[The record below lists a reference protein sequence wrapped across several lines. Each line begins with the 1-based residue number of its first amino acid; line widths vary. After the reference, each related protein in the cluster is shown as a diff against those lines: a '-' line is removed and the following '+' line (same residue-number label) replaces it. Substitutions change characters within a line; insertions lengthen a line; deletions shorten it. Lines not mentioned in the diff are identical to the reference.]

1 MGRVTDGLSLEVITV
16 RRERAIVRDYNGHLR
31 IDQVDLDKVE
41 IMEEL
46 MEKIYLQEKEI
57 ERLRKAWQNAN
68 EANIK
73 IGNELNATRWELIEA
88 RKEIEKLT
96 RISIDYEVVREEAEE

>member
-1 MGRVTDGLSLEVITV
+1 M
-16 RRERAIVRDYNGHLR
+16 RRERVIVRDHNGHLR
-31 IDQVDLDKVE
+31 IDQADFDAVE
-41 IMEEL
+41 TLEEL
-46 MEKIYLQEKEI
+46 REKIYQQEKEI

>member
-1 MGRVTDGLSLEVITV
+1 M

-46 MEKIYLQEKEI
+46 MEKIHLQEKEI
-57 ERLRKAWQNAN
+57 ERLRKAWQNSN

-73 IGNELNATRWELIEA
+73 IGNELNATRWELFEA

-96 RISIDYEVVREEAEE
+96 KISIDYEVVREEADL

>member
-1 MGRVTDGLSLEVITV
+1 M
-16 RRERAIVRDYNGHLR
+16 RRERVIVRDHNGNLR
-31 IDQVDLDKVE
+31 IDQADLDAVE
-41 IMEEL
+41 TLEEL
-46 MEKIYLQEKEI
+46 REKSYQQEKEI

-73 IGNELNATRWELIEA
+73 IGNELNATRWELIET

-96 RISIDYEVVREEAEE
+96 RISIDYEVVREEVEE

>member
-1 MGRVTDGLSLEVITV
+1 MEYEV
-16 RRERAIVRDYNGHLR
+16 N
-31 IDQVDLDKVE
+31 K
-41 IMEEL
+41 EEL

-96 RISIDYEVVREEAEE
+96 KISIDYEVVREEAEE

>member
-1 MGRVTDGLSLEVITV
+1 M

-46 MEKIYLQEKEI
+46 MEKIYQQDKEI
-57 ERLRKAWQNAN
+57 QRLRKAWQNAN

-88 RKEIEKLT
+88 RNEIERLT
-96 RISIDYEVVREEAEE
+96 RISIDYEVVREEADL

>member
-1 MGRVTDGLSLEVITV
+1 M
-16 RRERAIVRDYNGHLR
+16 RRERVIVRDHNGHLR
-31 IDQVDLDKVE
+31 IDQVDLDAVE
-41 IMEEL
+41 TLEEL
-46 MEKIYLQEKEI
+46 REKIYQQDKEI

-88 RKEIEKLT
+88 RKEIKRLT
-96 RISIDYEVVREEAEE
+96 RISIDYEVVREEADL

>member
-1 MGRVTDGLSLEVITV
+1 MSLEVITV

-31 IDQVDLDKVE
+31 INQVDLDKVE

>member
-1 MGRVTDGLSLEVITV
+1 M
-16 RRERAIVRDYNGHLR
+16 RRERVIVRDHNGHLR
-31 IDQVDLDKVE
+31 IDQADLDAVE
-41 IMEEL
+41 TLEEL
-46 MEKIYLQEKEI
+46 REKIYQQDKEI
-57 ERLRKAWQNAN
+57 QRLRKAYAN
-68 EANIK
+68 CNKANKK

>member
-1 MGRVTDGLSLEVITV
+1 M
-16 RRERAIVRDYNGHLR
+16 RRERVIVRDHNGHLR
-31 IDQVDLDKVE
+31 IDQADLDAVE
-41 IMEEL
+41 TLEEL
-46 MEKIYLQEKEI
+46 REKIHQQDKEI
-57 ERLRKAWQNAN
+57 QKLRKAWQNAN

>member
-1 MGRVTDGLSLEVITV
+1 M
-16 RRERAIVRDYNGHLR
+16 RRKRAIVRDYNGHLR

-88 RKEIEKLT
+88 RKEIERLT
-96 RISIDYEVVREEAEE
+96 RISIDYEVVREEADL

>member
-1 MGRVTDGLSLEVITV
+1 M

-46 MEKIYLQEKEI
+46 IEKIHLQEKEI
-57 ERLRKAWQNAN
+57 ERLRKAWQNSN
-68 EANIK
+68 ETNIK
-73 IGNELNATRWELIEA
+73 IGNELNATRWELFEA

-96 RISIDYEVVREEAEE
+96 RISIDYEVVREEADL

>member
-1 MGRVTDGLSLEVITV
+1 M
-16 RRERAIVRDYNGHLR
+16 RRDSVIVRDYNGHLR
-31 IDQVDLDKVE
+31 IDQADLDAVE
-41 IMEEL
+41 VLEEL
-46 MEKIYLQEKEI
+46 RETIFQKDKEI

-88 RKEIEKLT
+88 RKEIERLT
-96 RISIDYEVVREEAEE
+96 RISIDYEVVREEADL

>member
-1 MGRVTDGLSLEVITV
+1 M

-46 MEKIYLQEKEI
+46 MEKIYQQDKEI
-57 ERLRKAWQNAN
+57 QRLRKAWQNAN

-88 RKEIEKLT
+88 RKEIERLT
-96 RISIDYEVVREEAEE
+96 RISIDYEVVREEADL

>member
-1 MGRVTDGLSLEVITV
+1 M

-31 IDQVDLDKVE
+31 IDQADLDAVE
-41 IMEEL
+41 VLEEL
-46 MEKIYLQEKEI
+46 RETIFQKDKEI

-68 EANIK
+68 DANIK
-73 IGNELNATRWELIEA
+73 IGNELNSTRWELIEA

>member
-1 MGRVTDGLSLEVITV
+1 M
-16 RRERAIVRDYNGHLR
+16 RREQVIVRDYNGHLR
-31 IDQVDLDKVE
+31 IDQADLDAVE
-41 IMEEL
+41 KMEEL
-46 MEKIYLQEKEI
+46 REKIYQQDKEI
-57 ERLRKAWQNAN
+57 QRLRKAWQNAN

-88 RKEIEKLT
+88 RKEIEKLS

>member
-1 MGRVTDGLSLEVITV
+1 MSLEVITV

-31 IDQVDLDKVE
+31 IDQADLDAVE
-41 IMEEL
+41 TLEEL
-46 MEKIYLQEKEI
+46 REKIYQQEKEI

-96 RISIDYEVVREEAEE
+96 RISVDYEVVREEVEE

>member
-1 MGRVTDGLSLEVITV
+1 M

-57 ERLRKAWQNAN
+57 ERLRKAWQNSN
-68 EANIK
+68 ETNIK
-73 IGNELNATRWELIEA
+73 IGNELNATRWELFEA

-96 RISIDYEVVREEAEE
+96 RISIDYEVVREEADL

>member
-1 MGRVTDGLSLEVITV
+1 MISV

-88 RKEIEKLT
+88 RKEIKRLT
-96 RISIDYEVVREEAEE
+96 RVSIDYEVVREEADL

>member
-1 MGRVTDGLSLEVITV
+1 M

-31 IDQVDLDKVE
+31 IDQADLDAVE
-41 IMEEL
+41 TLEEL
-46 MEKIYLQEKEI
+46 REKIYQQDKEI
-57 ERLRKAWQNAN
+57 QRLRKAWQNAN
-68 EANIK
+68 EANIR

>member
-1 MGRVTDGLSLEVITV
+1 M

-31 IDQVDLDKVE
+31 IDQADLNAVE
-41 IMEEL
+41 TLEEL
-46 MEKIYLQEKEI
+46 REKIYQQEKEI
-57 ERLRKAWQNAN
+57 EKLRKAWQNAN

-96 RISIDYEVVREEAEE
+96 RISIDYEVVREEAEK

>member
-1 MGRVTDGLSLEVITV
+1 M

-88 RKEIEKLT
+88 RKEIKRLT
-96 RISIDYEVVREEAEE
+96 RISIDYEIVREEADL

>member
-1 MGRVTDGLSLEVITV
+1 M

-31 IDQVDLDKVE
+31 IDQADLDAVE
-41 IMEEL
+41 TLEEL
-46 MEKIYLQEKEI
+46 REKIYQQDKEI
-57 ERLRKAWQNAN
+57 QRLRKAWQNAN

-73 IGNELNATRWELIEA
+73 IGNELNATRWELIEV